1 MMVVFLAPPL
11 STAVFLSQPGRGV
24 HLFCIF
30 LSCYFSVSFQYNFFS
45 FTYKIYIYIYIWAR
59 LCLYSYL

>member
-1 MMVVFLAPPL
+1 MRVVFLAPLL

-30 LSCYFSVSFQYNFFS
+30 LSCYFSVSFQ
-45 FTYKIYIYIYIWAR
+45 
-59 LCLYSYL
+59 